1 MADSLISS
9 KEMAPTKKGANKGE
23 EVYPRNIVVNNLSLR
38 GKGRLR
44 SLAAS
49 STPKSWQR

>member
-1 MADSLISS
+1 MADSPISS

-23 EVYPRNIVVNNLSLR
+23 EVYTHNSVVNNLFLI

-44 SLAAS
+44 SPAAS
-49 STPKSWQR
+49 SAPKSLQR